1 MKKKMTKKEQ
11 EAYNRGLDLVMSAF
25 NNNTLRIIQSCTE
38 ARRTLKEK
46 VDETARDRRS
56 S

>member
-1 MKKKMTKKEQ
+1 MKTEKMTEKEQ

-25 NNNTLRIIQSCTE
+25 NNNTLRIIQSCSE
-38 ARRTLKEK
+38 EVLK
-46 VDETARDRRS
+46 DETARDRRS